1 MDTNEFMLHSI
12 RKLIFEGEISALRDI
27 LIEMNVVDIA
37 TIMEELEPADRLF
50 VFRVLPKDLSAEVFA
65 YLESDTQT
73 DLVRMINDA
82 ELERLLNEMFLDDTV
97 DFLEEMP
104 ANVVTR
110 VLAHSD
116 PETRKMITDRK
127 SVV

>member
-65 YLESDTQT
+65 YLESDTQVMQ
-73 DLVRMINDA
+73 DKINELVDA
-82 ELERLLNEMFLDDTV
+82 VNEL
-97 DFLEEMP
+97 
-104 ANVVTR
+104 
-110 VLAHSD
+110 
-116 PETRKMITDRK
+116 RKEK
-127 SVV
+127 QK

>member
-104 ANVVTR
+104 AIPLR
-110 VLAHSD
+110 
-116 PETRKMITDRK
+116 
-127 SVV
+127 